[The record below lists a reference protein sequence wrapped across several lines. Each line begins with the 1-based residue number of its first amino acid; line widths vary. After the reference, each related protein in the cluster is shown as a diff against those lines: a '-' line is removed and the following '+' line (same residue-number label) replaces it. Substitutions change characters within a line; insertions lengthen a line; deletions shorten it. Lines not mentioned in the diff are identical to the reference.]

1 MMSVWLINVSINLK
15 GGKKMTLVLLIA
27 ISMMWFPF
35 GCLHLGVGEG
45 KTVGAITGFV
55 GIVTVVGGMMHA
67 TPMFGSD
74 AFTAAL
80 LVVFGLLYLQLSYC
94 ILAGIEDLRSFGLTC
109 LMLAIICGIYGFLY
123 ATGGGV
129 KPDGTS
135 MIGKSNYLAFMMVDF
150 VVLLLAVCGL
160 TFGKIPGKVVG
171 AILVILTFVGLLIPA
186 FDLLAYGKLPF

>member
-1 MMSVWLINVSINLK
+1 
-15 GGKKMTLVLLIA
+15 MTLVLLIA

-55 GIVTVVGGMMHA
+55 GIVTVVGGMLEA
-67 TPMFGSD
+67 TSAIDKPDFFS
-74 AFTAAL
+74 AAL

-109 LMLAIICGIYGFLY
+109 LMLAIICGIYGFIWS
-123 ATGGGV
+123 TGGGV
-129 KPDGTS
+129 KPDGTP
-135 MIGKSNYLAFMMVDF
+135 MIAKAPYLVFMMVDF

-160 TFGKIPGKVVG
+160 TFGKIPGKLVG
-171 AILVILTFVGLLIPA
+171 AILVILTFVGLLVPA

>member
-1 MMSVWLINVSINLK
+1 MSAQIK
-15 GGKKMTLVLLIA
+15 RREEMTLVLLIA

-55 GIVTVVGGMMHA
+55 GVVTVVGGMMQA

-74 AFTAAL
+74 AFGAAL

-109 LMLAIICGIYGFLY
+109 LMLAIICAIYGYLW

-129 KPDGTS
+129 KPDGTT
-135 MIGKSNYLAFMMVDF
+135 MIGKTPYLVFMMVDF
-150 VVLLLAVCGL
+150 VVLLVAVCGL
-160 TFGKIPGKVVG
+160 TFGKISGKVVG
-171 AILVILTFVGLLIPA
+171 ALLVILTFVGLLVPA